1 MLIIVEYRQNRNTY
15 TAGYHKVP
23 YWDLFYFYFILTI
36 YHMYLSYVS
45 CLLFSLLFADD
56 SNMFLS
62 GKNPTA
68 LIDTMNTEIEK
79 VLEWLDINK
88 LTLNVKKRIICFS
101 ENLKQS

>member
-1 MLIIVEYRQNRNTY
+1 
-15 TAGYHKVP
+15 
-23 YWDLFYFYFILTI
+23 
-36 YHMYLSYVS
+36 MYLSYVS

-56 SNMFLS
+56 SYMFLS

-68 LIDTMNTEIEK
+68 LIDTMSTEIEK